1 MTRGRDVEECRIA
14 AALYAIGALS
24 PLESAHFEERLRSGC
39 PLCMAEFAAYASV
52 ADELAM
58 VIPAQSPAP
67 SLRRRLFDRIQAAP
81 KVLPSGQDM
90 ILVRSG
96 DTSWVSLPVPG
107 IEVRPLL
114 GAKYRAGQNAAWR
127 HLSFARASADRAM
140 LCTRRKCDRPRGRNR
155 LRGRFR
161 LHACRQHTRT
171 DSHGNGLP
179 VSPGL
184 YGINFQIRHIGRGSQ
199 NPIVFIKRR
208 G

>member
-39 PLCMAEFAAYASV
+39 PLCMAEFAAYAAV

-90 ILVRSG
+90 TLVRSG

-114 GAKYRAGQNAAWR
+114 GQNTVLVRMQPGAIYPSHVHRQTEQCYVLEGSVTDRAGVTA
-127 HLSFARASADRAM
+127 FAGDFVYMRAGS
-140 LCTRRKCDRPRGRNR
+140 THEPI
-155 LRGRFR
+155 
-161 LHACRQHTRT
+161 HTET
-171 DSHGNGLP
+171 GCLF
-179 VSPGL
+179 L
-184 YGINFQIRHIGRGSQ
+184 LAYTA
-199 NPIVFIKRR
+199 
-208 G
+208 